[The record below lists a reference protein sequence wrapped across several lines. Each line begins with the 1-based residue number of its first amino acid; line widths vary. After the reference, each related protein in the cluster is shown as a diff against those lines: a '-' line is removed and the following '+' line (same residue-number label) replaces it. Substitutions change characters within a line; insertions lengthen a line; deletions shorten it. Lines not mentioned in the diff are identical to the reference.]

1 MLPMLPTICPLT
13 RSSAKSSAEIEI
25 KPIGLVPFSWK
36 VLEKKNW
43 LNSAGVV
50 VPLMLGAHTQ
60 WAAGIEE
67 RSEVQPPVLCP

>member
-1 MLPMLPTICPLT
+1 MLPTKCPLT
-13 RSSAKSSAEIEI
+13 RRSAKSSAEIEM
-25 KPIGLVPFSWK
+25 KPIGWVPFSWK

-50 VPLMLGAHTQ
+50 VPLILGAHIQ